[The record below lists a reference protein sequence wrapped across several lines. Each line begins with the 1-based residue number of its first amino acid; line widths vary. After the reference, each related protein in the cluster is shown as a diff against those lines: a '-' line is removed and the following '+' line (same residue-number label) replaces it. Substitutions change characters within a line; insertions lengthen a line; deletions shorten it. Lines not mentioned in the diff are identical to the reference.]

1 MTPGARYTVDRGLEC
16 TEPGGT
22 AIGLDEVIIET
33 KSDGPPSPIDRWLWK
48 HGVRPVRI
56 SKYCTALAAMRPE
69 LPANK
74 WHRTLAR
81 HFH

>member
-1 MTPGARYTVDRGLEC
+1 ML
-16 TEPGGT
+16 
-22 AIGLDEVIIET
+22 
-33 KSDGPPSPIDRWLWK
+33 DRWLWQS
-48 HGVRPVRI
+48 GVRPVRI